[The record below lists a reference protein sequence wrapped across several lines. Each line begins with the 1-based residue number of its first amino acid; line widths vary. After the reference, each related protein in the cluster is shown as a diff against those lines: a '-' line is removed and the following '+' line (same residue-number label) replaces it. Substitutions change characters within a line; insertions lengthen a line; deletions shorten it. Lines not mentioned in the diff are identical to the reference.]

1 MLYFQNKIVCISL
14 GFSSSQSTHLGV
26 ASSRNLGPNI
36 TYNIGSEITRTSD
49 SLMLYWVG
57 PSRNTVFRRK
67 CLGAWIDKN
76 AETDICTHT
85 FRINTSLN
93 LVYGNTLLLLFN
105 DFFSLNYF
113 WEKVHFLKTT

>member
-14 GFSSSQSTHLGV
+14 GFSSCQSTHLGV

-49 SLMLYWVG
+49 SLMSYWVG

-67 CLGAWIDKN
+67 SPRCMDRQK
-76 AETDICTHT
+76 C
-85 FRINTSLN
+85 
-93 LVYGNTLLLLFN
+93 GNGHL
-105 DFFSLNYF
+105 YP
-113 WEKVHFLKTT
+113 HF